1 MSCTVAKP
9 LALDNVGMRMVY
21 CADPSIGASFE
32 VQEGTQRMSHI
43 GGVLFFD
50 IMELPESPKKIDK
63 WIIRPSMNAMKGVFI
78 DCFLF
83 VTCSHVYK
91 WRYQATRIPIQEIS
105 RSRG

>member
-1 MSCTVAKP
+1 
-9 LALDNVGMRMVY
+9 MVY

-63 WIIRPSMNAMKGVFI
+63 WIIRPSM
-78 DCFLF
+78 
-83 VTCSHVYK
+83 
-91 WRYQATRIPIQEIS
+91 IS
-105 RSRG
+105 